1 METYCTATVCDTED
15 CLNSENSCNIVIP
28 IVNGLFKQKRQATNL
43 LDYNERTTI
52 PMCPSNLV
60 FLNHSF
66 SNLSSLY
73 VKVENTIQVASY
85 IVNVCIYI
93 SMLQNAWPFNI
104 EIRCN
109 NIRVL
114 QDNGTFSQSA
124 RKFIPKIQPVS
135 YHGRLYSP
143 SLYFIIYRVHMK

>member
-1 METYCTATVCDTED
+1 
-15 CLNSENSCNIVIP
+15 
-28 IVNGLFKQKRQATNL
+28 
-43 LDYNERTTI
+43 
-52 PMCPSNLV
+52 MCPSNLV

-85 IVNVCIYI
+85 IVNVCVYI

-114 QDNGTFSQSA
+114 QDDGTFSQSA

-135 YHGRLYSP
+135 YHG
-143 SLYFIIYRVHMK
+143 FILHLCTKFIM